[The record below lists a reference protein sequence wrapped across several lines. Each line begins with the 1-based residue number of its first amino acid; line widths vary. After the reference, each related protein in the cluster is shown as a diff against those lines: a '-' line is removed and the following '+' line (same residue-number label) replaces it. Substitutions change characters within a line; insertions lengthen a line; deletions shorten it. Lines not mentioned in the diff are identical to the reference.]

1 MTSLEAILSSSIA
14 VIGAGSV
21 GSTVAYTLINKPI
34 ASEILLV
41 DPKEEIRDAHVRDLS
56 DATFH
61 GSTSTTIRAGT
72 HKEAGQCDI
81 IIVTA
86 GAKQKKGESRTD
98 LIDRNRHILRS
109 VINDMKPL
117 KKSAILLLVA
127 NPVDILTYFALE
139 FSGLPK
145 QHVIGSGT
153 YLDSA
158 RLRGAI
164 AAKAGVAASS
174 IDAYVLGE
182 HGESQVVAWSCS
194 NVSGVP
200 LSQFPATQNLD
211 RAAMAAETKD
221 KAAAIISSK
230 GSTEFGI
237 ASVAASICKSILFNH
252 RNVKPVSHYQDEYN
266 VCLSKPAI
274 LSRNGIEG
282 TVELP
287 LNEEEKAALAHSYS
301 TLEHRDPETMSE
313 DARKRKQECEALG
326 VEDAEDDAW
335 CEWRVGF
342 QDVERLATI
351 ISFEDHFTIKLYNQD
366 FVAAHTST
374 DGVLQLIPAFEEWSA
389 DVISDASV

>member
-1 MTSLEAILSSSIA
+1 MASSEVILSSSIA

-237 ASVAASICKSILFNH
+237 ASVAASICKSILFNQ
-252 RNVKPVSHYQDEYN
+252 RNVKPVSHYQDEYD

-287 LNEEEKAALAHSYS
+287 LNEEEKAALGESAK
-301 TLEHRDPETMSE
+301 EMRRIID
-313 DARKRKQECEALG
+313 K
-326 VEDAEDDAW
+326 AEGKGA
-335 CEWRVGF
+335 
-342 QDVERLATI
+342 
-351 ISFEDHFTIKLYNQD
+351 
-366 FVAAHTST
+366 
-374 DGVLQLIPAFEEWSA
+374 DGQ
-389 DVISDASV
+389 